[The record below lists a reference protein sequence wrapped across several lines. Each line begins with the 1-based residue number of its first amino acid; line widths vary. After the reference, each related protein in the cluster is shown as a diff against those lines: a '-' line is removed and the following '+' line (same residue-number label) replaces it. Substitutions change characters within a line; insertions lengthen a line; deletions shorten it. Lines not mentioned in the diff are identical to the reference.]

1 MLSFMLD
8 PKFKSL
14 CLILSFIGQE
24 HVVSIVKEY
33 DQWSLFMLLKCC
45 HILHLMAKFGPM
57 VDMQIDEES
66 SLKFFEMFTITNELM
81 KEMVNKE
88 L

>member
-1 MLSFMLD
+1 MVSFILQEKCKIKAHNMLSFMLD

-33 DQWSLFMLLKCC
+33 DQ
-45 HILHLMAKFGPM
+45 
-57 VDMQIDEES
+57 
-66 SLKFFEMFTITNELM
+66 
-81 KEMVNKE
+81 
-88 L
+88 